1 MIEKLI
7 AASAR
12 NLFFVALGVLVIIG
26 VGIWAVK
33 STPLDALP
41 DLSDVQVIVFTEW
54 KGRAPSLVEDQV
66 TYPIVSKMLS
76 APKVKVVRGYSYFG
90 MSFVYII
97 FQDGTDIYW
106 ARSRV
111 LEYMN
116 GLAGKLPAGVG
127 PVLGPDATGVGWA
140 FEYAVVDRSNKLNL
154 QELRTL
160 QDWSIRYWL
169 LGVPGVADVA
179 SLGGYVKQY
188 QVEIHPNKL
197 LAYGIPLDDVMKA
210 IQASN
215 NDVGGRVLE
224 FNGTEFMVR
233 GRGYVRK
240 PEDLEK
246 VVLTVNEKGTPVLL
260 RDVARVQLGPDMRRG
275 AAELDGLGE
284 AVGGIVIV
292 RFGENSLKVIESVKA
307 KIKQI
312 SKALP
317 AGVEI
322 VPVYDRS
329 TLIEESIK
337 TLRDKLIEESI
348 IVSLVC
354 IIFLFHF
361 RSALVAI
368 LTLPLALLL
377 SFTAMHFLGLSSN
390 VMSLGGIAIAIG
402 AMVDAAIVMVENAH
416 KRLEHAPAGADRRDV
431 IIQAAK
437 EVGKPLFYSLLIIT
451 VSFLPVFTLEAQEGR
466 LFRPLAFTKTFSM
479 LFASLLSITVAP
491 ALMLLLIRG
500 RITAEG
506 KNPINRFL
514 IAVYRPVFRF
524 AYRWR
529 KATLG
534 VSVLALA
541 VSVPVFKTL
550 GNEFMPPL
558 FEGTLLFMPT
568 GLPGL
573 SITSAQAL
581 LQKQDKILKSFPE
594 VESVFGKSGS
604 SESATDPAPLEMMET
619 LVALKPEKE
628 WRKGMTPEKLI
639 DEMDR
644 AVRLPGV
651 TNAWTMPIK
660 GRIDMLTTGIRTPV
674 GIKIFGPDL
683 NVIQSIGQQIEAAVK
698 MVPGTRNVYAER
710 VSGGYFYDF
719 DINRDEIARYGLRV
733 GDVEAVIESAIG
745 GENISQTVEGRERY
759 PINLRY
765 PRDFRSTPNA
775 LERVLVSTPTGVQI
789 PLGQLAKISPRM
801 GPPVVRSEAAQI
813 TGWVFVDLA
822 GRDIGGYVAEA
833 MKAVEANVKIPTG
846 YNLVWSGQY
855 ESMQRAKERLK
866 VMVPLTLFLVVL
878 LLYLNFRAVPQTLI
892 VLLSIP
898 FAILGAIWLLAAL
911 QYNMSVAV
919 WVGIIA
925 LAGVAAETG
934 VVMIVYLD
942 EAYEHRKSA
951 GTLRTRQDLHEAVF
965 EGAVQRV
972 RPKIMTVMAI
982 MMGLLP
988 IMWSHGTGA
997 DVMKRIAA
1005 PMIGGMVSS
1014 TVLTLVL
1021 IPIIYEFWRARGLPN
1036 EGALEVAVS
1045 ESKP

>member
-26 VGIWAVK
+26 VGIYAVK
-33 STPLDALP
+33 KTPLDALP

-54 KGRAPSLVEDQV
+54 PGRAPNLVEDQV
-66 TYPIVSKMLS
+66 TYAIVSTMLS

-116 GLAGKLPAGVG
+116 GLAGRLPEGVA

-140 FEYAVVDRSNKLNL
+140 FQYAVVDRSNRLNL
-154 QELRTL
+154 QELRSL

-169 LGVPGVADVA
+169 RAVPGVADVA

-224 FNGTEFMVR
+224 FNGTEYMVR

-246 VVLTVNEKGTPVLL
+246 VVLAVNEQGTPVLL

-292 RFGENSLKVIESVKA
+292 RFGENSLRVIENVKA
-307 KIKQI
+307 KIKQV

-317 AGVEI
+317 QGVEI

-337 TLRDKLIEESI
+337 TLREKLIEESI

-368 LTLPLALLL
+368 LTLPLALLM
-377 SFTAMHFLGLSSN
+377 SFTAMRALGLSSN
-390 VMSLGGIAIAIG
+390 IMSLGGIAIAIG

-416 KRLEHAPAGADRRDV
+416 KRLEHAAPGADRREV

-500 RITAEG
+500 RIVAEA

-514 IAVYRPVFRF
+514 IAVYRPVFHF

-541 VSVPVFKTL
+541 VTVPVFRTL

-558 FEGTLLFMPT
+558 YEGTLLFMPT
-568 GLPGL
+568 SLPGL

-594 VESVFGKSGS
+594 VESVFGKAGS

-651 TNAWTMPIK
+651 SNAWTMPI
-660 GRIDMLTTGIRTPV
+660 
-674 GIKIFGPDL
+674 
-683 NVIQSIGQQIEAAVK
+683 
-698 MVPGTRNVYAER
+698 
-710 VSGGYFYDF
+710 
-719 DINRDEIARYGLRV
+719 
-733 GDVEAVIESAIG
+733 
-745 GENISQTVEGRERY
+745 
-759 PINLRY
+759 
-765 PRDFRSTPNA
+765 
-775 LERVLVSTPTGVQI
+775 
-789 PLGQLAKISPRM
+789 
-801 GPPVVRSEAAQI
+801 
-813 TGWVFVDLA
+813 
-822 GRDIGGYVAEA
+822 
-833 MKAVEANVKIPTG
+833 
-846 YNLVWSGQY
+846 
-855 ESMQRAKERLK
+855 
-866 VMVPLTLFLVVL
+866 
-878 LLYLNFRAVPQTLI
+878 
-892 VLLSIP
+892 
-898 FAILGAIWLLAAL
+898 
-911 QYNMSVAV
+911 
-919 WVGIIA
+919 
-925 LAGVAAETG
+925 
-934 VVMIVYLD
+934 
-942 EAYEHRKSA
+942 
-951 GTLRTRQDLHEAVF
+951 
-965 EGAVQRV
+965 
-972 RPKIMTVMAI
+972 
-982 MMGLLP
+982 
-988 IMWSHGTGA
+988 
-997 DVMKRIAA
+997 
-1005 PMIGGMVSS
+1005 
-1014 TVLTLVL
+1014 
-1021 IPIIYEFWRARGLPN
+1021 
-1036 EGALEVAVS
+1036 
-1045 ESKP
+1045 